1 MGMRSSV
8 KWYQMDGGRA
18 LEELKSHGEW
28 GLTTQEARRRLEEK
42 GPNLI
47 QGQRQISPYQLL
59 LQQFNDFMVWVLLAA
74 TIISAFLGEVAD
86 AITIIAIVII
96 NGFLG
101 FIQEYRAERSMEALK
116 EMSAPF
122 ARVIRDGESQ
132 KIPAQEL
139 VPGDILLVEAGD
151 RVAADALL
159 LWSSALEVEEAAL
172 TGESVPVAK
181 EPGVLKGEI
190 PLGDRKNMLY
200 QGTLVTRGRGKA
212 LVVATGMDTE
222 IGKIAGM
229 LQEVGEEETPLK
241 KRLAGL
247 GKWLV
252 GICLFICGLMVAAGV
267 ARGESLYNMFLA
279 GVSLAV
285 AAIPE
290 GLPAIVTVC
299 LALGVQRMAR
309 RQAIIRKLPAVEI
322 LGCAT
327 VICSDKTGTLTQN
340 QMTVRELWV
349 DNKLYQVTGTGYIP
363 QGAFYVGGRQVEV
376 DQGLKALLTA
386 AALCNNATLKR
397 NGLTIKGWLRSR
409 RGSPSWTV
417 NGDPTEGALLVAAA
431 KAGLWREHLERKAKR
446 LKEFPFEPE
455 RKRMSVIYQENGK
468 RWVYVK
474 GAPDIILGLCN
485 SLFYKGKTMPL
496 TPEWRQVI
504 DQQNE
509 AMARRAL
516 RVLALAFRELPEG
529 ATTEEEVERDLTFL
543 GLAGMIDPPRP
554 EAREAVQV
562 CQRAG
567 IKVVMI
573 TGDHRLTAQAV
584 AKELGLPAGDEQ
596 VLTGSQLDALSD
608 EELAQ
613 AAREAS
619 VYARVSPMHK
629 LRIVRALKDNNHI
642 VAMTGDGVNDA
653 PAIKEADIGIAMGRS
668 GTDVAKEAAA
678 MVLADDNFAT
688 IVAAVEEGRAIYAN
702 IRKFIRYL
710 LSCNVGEVLTMF
722 IAAVAGLPLPL
733 LPIQILWMN
742 LVTDGLPALALSV
755 DPPEPGLMSR
765 PPYPP
770 GESIFARGLGWR
782 ILGLGMEI
790 GLVTLGVFL
799 LGLFLGEGDL
809 PTARTMA
816 FTSLVIAQL
825 FAVFECRS
833 ETQSPF
839 AVGYFSNRYLVL
851 AVACSLAM
859 QLLVLYIPPLQVVFD
874 TVPLNPF
881 QWSLVLLASGWRTYL
896 AGISYYLVR
905 PLWRLLLEKPS
916 ALG

>member
-1 MGMRSSV
+1 MHLSV
-8 KWYQMDGGRA
+8 KWYQMDGGQA
-18 LEELKSHGEW
+18 LKELKSDAER
-28 GLTTQEARRRLEEK
+28 GLTSQEARRRLQEK
-42 GPNLI
+42 GFNLLNE
-47 QGQRQISPYQLL
+47 QGQVSPFQIF

-74 TIISAFLGEVAD
+74 TAISAFLGEVAD
-86 AITIIAIVII
+86 AITIVAIVII

-101 FIQEYRAERSMEALK
+101 FIQEYRAERSMKVLK

-122 ARVIRDGESQ
+122 ARVIRDGEPQ
-132 KIPAQEL
+132 RVPAREV

-172 TGESVPVAK
+172 TGESLPVVK
-181 EPGVLKGEI
+181 EPGALKGEV
-190 PLGDRKNMLY
+190 PLGDRKNMLF

-229 LQEVGEEETPLK
+229 LLEVEDEDTPLK

-252 GICLFICGLMVAAGV
+252 GICLFICGLMVVAGA
-267 ARGESLYNMFLA
+267 ARGENLYNMFLA

-299 LALGVQRMAR
+299 LALGVQRMAK
-309 RQAIIRKLPAVEI
+309 RQAIIRKLAAVEA

-349 DNKLYQVTGTGYIP
+349 DNKVYQVTGTGYIP
-363 QGAFYVGGRQVEV
+363 QGAFYVEGRKAEV
-376 DQGLKALLTA
+376 DEALKALLTA

-397 NGLTIKGWLRSR
+397 NGLTIKGWLRGR
-409 RGSPSWTV
+409 KGSPVWSI

-431 KAGLWREHLERKAKR
+431 KAGIWREHLERAAQR
-446 LKEFPFEPE
+446 LQEFPFEPE
-455 RKRMSVIYQENGK
+455 RKRMSVVYQRNGR
-468 RWVYVK
+468 RWAYVK
-474 GAPDIILGLCN
+474 GAPDVVLGLCN
-485 SLFYKGKTMPL
+485 SVYHKGKKVPL
-496 TPEWRQVI
+496 TAERAQAI
-504 DQQNE
+504 ERQNE
-509 AMARRAL
+509 DMARRAF
-516 RVLALAFRELPEG
+516 RVLALAFRELPSG
-529 ATTEEEVERDLTFL
+529 VSSAEEVERDLTFL

-554 EAREAVQV
+554 EAQEAVRI

-584 AKELGLPAGDEQ
+584 AQELGLPAGDDQ
-596 VLTGSQLDALSD
+596 ILTGSQLDSLSD
-608 EELAQ
+608 QELIRAVKDV
-613 AAREAS
+613 S
-619 VYARVSPMHK
+619 VYARVSPVHK
-629 LRIVRALKDNNHI
+629 LRIVRALKANSHV

-653 PAIKEADIGIAMGRS
+653 PAIKEADIGIAMGRT
-668 GTDVAKEAAA
+668 GTDVAKESAA
-678 MVLADDNFAT
+678 MILADDNFAT
-688 IVAAVEEGRAIYAN
+688 IVAAVEEGRAIYTN

-722 IAAVAGLPLPL
+722 VAALAGLPLPL

-742 LVTDGLPALALSV
+742 LVTDGLPALALSL

-782 ILGLGMEI
+782 ILSLGMEI

-816 FTSLVIAQL
+816 FTSLVMAQL

-859 QLLVLYIPPLQVVFD
+859 QLLVLYVPLLQAVFD

-881 QWSLVLLASGWRTYL
+881 QWLLVLLASGWRTYL
-896 AGISYYLVR
+896 AGIGYYLIR
-905 PLWRLLLEKPS
+905 PIWRILLEKPS